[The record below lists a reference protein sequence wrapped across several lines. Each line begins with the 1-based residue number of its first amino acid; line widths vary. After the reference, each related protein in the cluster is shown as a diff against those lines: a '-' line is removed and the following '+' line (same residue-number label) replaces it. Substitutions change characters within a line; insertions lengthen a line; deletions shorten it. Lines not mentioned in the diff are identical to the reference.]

1 MLFYASVEQL
11 DNPDLKGKPIA
22 LLVGQRIVV
31 LLLVMKHEVWGS
43 LPH

>member
-1 MLFYASVEQL
+1 MLFYASVEL

-31 LLLVMKHEVWGS
+31 LQQLSYEARKFGFTH
-43 LPH
+43 